1 MRLCLSFRTKAA
13 AATALLLSAFPLQ
26 ATAETALVAVA
37 ANFAEAAEALA
48 GPFRAASGH
57 DLQLTTGSTGKLYA
71 QIGEGAPFDVML
83 SADAAT
89 PARLI
94 AEGNA
99 VAESSFTYAIGKL
112 ALWSSD
118 PARIGADGR
127 AALQDPALRFVA
139 LANPDLA
146 PYGVAAREA
155 MQSLGLWDALQP
167 KIVMGQNI
175 GQTHSMVATGA
186 AEVGFVALSAVMS
199 PRAPAQGSRWDVPQD
214 LFTPILQD
222 AVLLN
227 HGADNP
233 AALAFLDFLR
243 TPEAAVVIEGFG
255 YAVGQ

>member
-1 MRLCLSFRTKAA
+1 MRLCLSFRAKAA
-13 AATALLLSAFPLQ
+13 AVTALFVSSFPLH

-57 DLQLTTGSTGKLYA
+57 DLELTTGSTGKLYA
-71 QIGEGAPFDVML
+71 QIGEGAPFDILL
-83 SADAAT
+83 SADDAT

-94 AEGNA
+94 EEGNA
-99 VAESSFTYAIGKL
+99 VAGSSFTYAIGKL
-112 ALWSSD
+112 TLWSSD
-118 PARIGADGR
+118 PARIGADGP
-127 AALQDPALRFVA
+127 AALEDPSLRFVA

-146 PYGVAAREA
+146 PYGVAARQVL
-155 MQSLGLWDALQP
+155 QSLGLWDALQP

-175 GQTHSMVATGA
+175 GQAHSMVSTGA

-214 LFTPILQD
+214 LFTPIRQD

-227 HGADNP
+227 HGAENP
-233 AALAFLDFLR
+233 AAQAFLDFLR

-255 YAVGQ
+255 YAFGE